1 MEQFGS
7 SEQLFIWATLLKG
20 KVCSLISEHRAKS
33 KASTVIGM
41 HKDKH
46 VTEPGIEILNWIF
59 KMNFRDACH
68 TEL

>member
-1 MEQFGS
+1 MVYKVFQRKIYE
-7 SEQLFIWATLLKG
+7 ELFDAVVRADIKSLLSR

-46 VTEPGIEILNWIF
+46 VTEPGIEILN
-59 KMNFRDACH
+59 
-68 TEL
+68 